1 MSDNDKQDLPVIV
14 RSYLGNQL
22 GPMSYQSNRNLERI
36 VKAKTRLYEA
46 ETDLLHAVF
55 RRQELIQ
62 RFHQDMELREQR
74 HSLGIEQAQ
83 LDHELAKMRKLIEQ
97 QKLLKKLRRKKKR
110 RKSLIQPASPVI
122 PNIEQPPM
130 ATDSSAPQET
140 EPVSERER
148 IRNEIEEAA
157 LKQRLSFEALA
168 QIVEERHKLQKQWA
182 ETYDDETARRM
193 MEQLEDME
201 DAQNNQLGDQ

>member
-1 MSDNDKQDLPVIV
+1 
-14 RSYLGNQL
+14 
-22 GPMSYQSNRNLERI
+22 
-36 VKAKTRLYEA
+36 
-46 ETDLLHAVF
+46 
-55 RRQELIQ
+55 
-62 RFHQDMELREQR
+62 
-74 HSLGIEQAQ
+74 
-83 LDHELAKMRKLIEQ
+83 
-97 QKLLKKLRRKKKR
+97 
-110 RKSLIQPASPVI
+110 
-122 PNIEQPPM
+122 M

-201 DAQNNQLGDQ
+201 DAQNNQL